1 MNAILSR
8 LIDKETDG
16 YRYGFDLLVF
26 SLINIILLV
35 FVGLAVN
42 RAGSVALIL
51 LGYIPLQ
58 SMGGGYHADTHLRCM
73 LLMLFDMGIALF
85 AVEFA
90 NRNLLIAGACIGII
104 IIFLLAPV
112 QHPSAPFGKRMKG
125 LVRVYST
132 IIFVAM
138 FFSMKEYKTV
148 SSCMATS
155 IILSSFSLCG
165 AMIKSKCIQ
174 NKSL

>member
-8 LIDKETDG
+8 LIDKCIRHGIIKDQETDV

-73 LLMLFDMGIALF
+73 LLMLFDMGIAD
-85 AVEFA
+85 E
-90 NRNLLIAGACIGII
+90 
-104 IIFLLAPV
+104 
-112 QHPSAPFGKRMKG
+112 
-125 LVRVYST
+125 RVYQGRAVGSGGR
-132 IIFVAM
+132 VC
-138 FFSMKEYKTV
+138 V
-148 SSCMATS
+148 
-155 IILSSFSLCG
+155 LRHWR
-165 AMIKSKCIQ
+165 
-174 NKSL
+174 N